1 VQLKLQSD
9 LATTQEVAM
18 KLDKQNKL
26 TKEECS
32 RLRSE
37 FKCQEDDREYL
48 IKQNLLVKRENE
60 ALRGQVEKM
69 RGQLEVLLAERNA
82 LMQQAANLDAQ
93 VRLAALST
101 GEPSCSCCT
110 CI

>member
-1 VQLKLQSD
+1 
-9 LATTQEVAM
+9 M

-26 TKEECS
+26 IKEECS

-37 FKCQEDDREYL
+37 FKCQEDDREHL
-48 IKQNLLVKRENE
+48 IKQNLLIKRENE

-69 RGQLEVLLAERNA
+69 RGQCEVLVAERNT
-82 LMQQAANLDAQ
+82 LTQKAATLDAQ
-93 VRLAALST
+93 VRLAAVST
-101 GEPSCSCCT
+101 GAPSSCSCCL